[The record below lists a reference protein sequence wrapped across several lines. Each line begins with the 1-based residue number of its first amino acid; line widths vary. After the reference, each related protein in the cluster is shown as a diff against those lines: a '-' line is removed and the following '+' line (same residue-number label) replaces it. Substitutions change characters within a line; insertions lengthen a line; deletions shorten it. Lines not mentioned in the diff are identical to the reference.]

1 MIKEKTLEIIKIP
14 RVWWRLLDSNQWPH
28 ACEDSIGLPSDGFW
42 KNKAGLP
49 RDFITR
55 RYSPFHRIRPGF
67 SVRGSRRGSTGHF
80 RSCSHV
86 TFAITGINKT
96 FLEKV
101 IVFRKIQGLIP
112 RERETEL
119 GL

>member
-1 MIKEKTLEIIKIP
+1 MNEMQGSDLGLQDRIHIY
-14 RVWWRLLDSNQWPH
+14 N
-28 ACEDSIGLPSDGFW
+28 EDSIGMPSAEFW
-42 KNKAGLP
+42 ENKAGLP
-49 RDFITR
+49 HDFLTR
-55 RYSPFHRIRPGF
+55 RYALFRCFRPGF
-67 SVRGSRRGSTGHF
+67 SVRGSRRGSTGDF

-86 TFAITGINKT
+86 TFCVAGINKT

-101 IVFRKIQGLIP
+101 IAFRKIQGLVP